1 MGDAVF
7 QGGIAPRP
15 ADRSRRVEIELG
27 PAGGPRGHVFV
38 CDRGPQDAPVVVLL
52 HGLLVHHHEFAR
64 LIPRLER
71 DFRVLAPD
79 LPGCGSSDRP
89 PPEEVDGYSLTWIAS
104 ALARVLASPELGL
117 GPGRPVHILGHS
129 LGGAVAAILTTI
141 LSTRGTGPGEAAPS
155 VASLTLVDSSCF
167 TMPMP
172 LEGRLALMP
181 RVGPLVFTRLY
192 RRVDLHRYFTRVFS
206 RPELVDDEAVK
217 VYWDQLTRAGGREA
231 AYAMLLQ
238 LADLDAMSARFCE
251 IRCPSLV
258 VWGELDS
265 LIPLAHGRRL
275 AQLIPGARLEVIEGC
290 GHAPNEEAPAELAR
304 LLREHV
310 AGVGPRGLARG
321 F

>member
-1 MGDAVF
+1 M
-7 QGGIAPRP
+7 
-15 ADRSRRVEIELG
+15 
-27 PAGGPRGHVFV
+27 FV
-38 CDRGPQDAPVVVLL
+38 CDRGPRDAPAVVLL

-64 LIPRLER
+64 LIPRLEE

-89 PPEEVDGYSLTWIAS
+89 PPEEVEDYSLPWLAG
-104 ALARVLASPELGL
+104 ALARALCSPELGL
-117 GPGRPVHILGHS
+117 ARGRPLHIVGHS

-141 LSTRGTGPGEAAPS
+141 LNSTAGPGGAAPS

-167 TMPMP
+167 TMAMP
-172 LEGRLALMP
+172 LEGRLAMVP
-181 RVGPLVFTRLY
+181 GVGSLVFTRLY

-206 RPELVDDEAVK
+206 RPELVEDEAVK

-258 VWGELDS
+258 VWGELDA
-265 LIPLAHGRRL
+265 LIPLAHGQRL
-275 AQLIPGARLEVIEGC
+275 AQLIPGARLEVIAGC

-304 LLREHV
+304 LLREHIAR
-310 AGVGPRGLARG
+310 AGAD
-321 F
+321 